1 MQIIMTLIWEKSRM
15 KFIDITMTVT
25 VSSLISVS
33 GNLVHFNATWW
44 KLLVLI
50 CFWQFQQIS
59 LGLNIAQHV
68 CYDRWGRGL
77 IGGQKSR
84 GCRLQVCALCW
95 KLMWPLNTIFSNK
108 NLHNYPV
115 VIKCTLT
122 KVDIIFVVKTFQIL
136 ILPSSIVRM
145 RGWRPVTSWRPPWR
159 TPAGARPRSPPRSR
173 CPTTSHLGQPGR

>member
-1 MQIIMTLIWEKSRM
+1 
-15 KFIDITMTVT
+15 MTVT

-84 GCRLQVCALCW
+84 GCRLQVCALFW
-95 KLMWPLNTIFSNK
+95 KIDVTSEYYFQQQKSTQLSSCYKVYTNK
-108 NLHNYPV
+108 GGYN
-115 VIKCTLT
+115 ISC
-122 KVDIIFVVKTFQIL
+122 KTFQKL
-136 ILPSSIVRM
+136 ILTSIVRM
-145 RGWRPVTSWRPPWR
+145 RGWRPVTLWRPPWR
-159 TPAGARPRSPPRSR
+159 TPAGAPPRSPPRSR
-173 CPTTSHLGQPGR
+173 CPMTSHSGPPGRWCDTYSSKNTSK